1 MSRERLLPYL
11 GGELLGHEHG
21 FPSTP
26 VDNAGKANLTS
37 HLVITTHLVTGAAL
51 SGLVLVLSSCASR
64 SAEPVQP
71 AGPSL
76 SVDPTQELVGPT
88 TVSVTGQGFD
98 PRTGIYVAYC
108 VEPDPGQPPTPC
120 GGGADMSGT
129 SGSSHWI
136 SSDPPDYGRD
146 LAAPFGPDGSF
157 TVRLRVSPR
166 IGAVDCRA
174 TPCVIATRADH
185 TRSSDRSADVF
196 VPVTFKEKK

>member
-1 MSRERLLPYL
+1 MTTCQVT
-11 GGELLGHEHG
+11 GTALLGM
-21 FPSTP
+21 
-26 VDNAGKANLTS
+26 
-37 HLVITTHLVTGAAL
+37 
-51 SGLVLVLSSCASR
+51 VLPLSSCTSPPAQQAQSPVPVLT
-64 SAEPVQP
+64 AEPTEALP
-71 AGPSL
+71 GR
-76 SVDPTQELVGPT
+76 T